1 MRAYLQISG
10 VIFAIVTL
18 AHVLRLVLNW
28 PIQMASWVVPM
39 WISWVAIPVAGT
51 MCVWAFRLISRAR
64 Q

>member
-51 MCVWAFRLISRAR
+51 MCVWAFRLIPRAR